1 MIFNLTPHRSRLIS
15 SRGFTLPEILLS
27 TGIFVFLMAGL
38 LSSHIFGIK
47 LFEISKAKLV
57 ASEDARKA
65 VSMMVTEIRN
75 AKILRIGSGTLT
87 SFSEVGVNSNQVGS
101 AIQIYPTTNTN
112 TYVRYFWSTVDK
124 KLKRTT
130 NGTSAFEVIANS
142 VSNQMVFSAEDYAG
156 NILTNNENNRV
167 ISLLLQF
174 YQLEN
179 PLIPIGPGNYYDYYQ
194 LRTKITRRTLE

>member
-1 MIFNLTPHRSRLIS
+1 MILDSSSHRWGVASR
-15 SRGFTLPEILLS
+15 RGFTLPEILIS
-27 TGIFVFLMAGL
+27 TGIFVFLIAGL

-65 VSMMVTEIRN
+65 VSSMVTEIRN
-75 AKILRIGSGTLT
+75 AKILRIGNGTLT
-87 SFSEVGVNSNQVGS
+87 SFTEVGVDSSQVGS

-112 TYVRYFWSTVDK
+112 TYVRYFWSNVDK